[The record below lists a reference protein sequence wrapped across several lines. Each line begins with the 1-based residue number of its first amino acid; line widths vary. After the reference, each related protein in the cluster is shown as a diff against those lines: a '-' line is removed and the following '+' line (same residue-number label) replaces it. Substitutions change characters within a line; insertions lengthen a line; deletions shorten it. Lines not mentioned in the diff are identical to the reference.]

1 MIRNFAPLISLAV
14 FFSGSL
20 AVSIQSVEAKTLHG
34 IARNYFVPPPPPYTP
49 SIIPSELGML
59 YAQRVTA
66 IADNAALKK
75 SVNPYSRDIFTR
87 NIGDSTQVARL
98 NYSNVGYDPVAEKKI
113 LKRIDSIDSEI
124 SSYQKEIGQLL
135 DL

>member
-1 MIRNFAPLISLAV
+1 MIRNLAALISLAV
-14 FFSGSL
+14 VFSGSL
-20 AVSIQSVEAKTLHG
+20 AVSIQPVEAKTLHG
-34 IARNYFVPPPPPYTP
+34 LARNYFVPPPPPYTP

-66 IADNAALKK
+66 NADNAALKK
-75 SVNPYSRDIFTR
+75 PFDPYSEYIFTR
-87 NIGDSTQVARL
+87 NLRDMPQVARL
-98 NYSNVGYDPVAEKKI
+98 NNPNVNYDPVAEKKI

-135 DL
+135 NL